1 MGLADFVAVRDVATR
16 RRILSLHETNHG
28 ATNAHNAF
36 VIQDSKHNNFAHAEQ

>member
-16 RRILSLHETNHG
+16 ILSLRETNHG